1 MRISRVVLNRKQDID
16 VAEDALTALAP
27 LEVP

>member
-16 VAEDALTALAP
+16 VAEDALTALAA
-27 LEVP
+27 